1 MWFWLCLLKGRPE
14 LFDLFSSR
22 LILHGDLIMLFFQS
36 LLSGILT
43 GGVYALAGIG
53 MSLVFG
59 VMNISNFAHGDLMM
73 LGMYMAY
80 FAFTLLHIDPYLS
93 LLLIMPTAFFF
104 GFVMEKLFI
113 NRVIHHPHQNQ
124 ILLTIG
130 LGLIMS
136 NTALLAF
143 TSDPKILTTTYSSS
157 AFNIPGGISLSLP
170 LLFSFLITCVI
181 IAVLYLFL
189 AKTSTGMALRATS
202 QNRQAAQL
210 MGINVSKMSAIAFG
224 LGTALA
230 ATAGALIAPTY
241 YIHPLAGHSFLL
253 KSFTI
258 CVLGGLGSV
267 VGAGVGGLLIGVIE
281 SMSSTYIS
289 SDWKDVVVFVLF
301 LAVLLFRPQGLFGK
315 KGGQ

>member
-1 MWFWLCLLKGRPE
+1 MSFLQP
-14 LFDLFSSR
+14 
-22 LILHGDLIMLFFQS
+22 

-93 LLLIMPTAFFF
+93 LVLIIPTAFFF
-104 GFVMEKLFI
+104 GFMLEKLFI

-157 AFNIPGGISLSLP
+157 AFNLPGDISISLP
-170 LLFSFLITCVI
+170 LLLSFLITCVI
-181 IAVLYLFL
+181 ISILYLFL

-202 QNRQAAQL
+202 QNREAAQL
-210 MGINVSKMSAIAFG
+210 MGINVAKMSAIAFG
-224 LGTALA
+224 IGTALA

-253 KSFTI
+253 KAFTI

-267 VGAGVGGLLIGVIE
+267 VGAGVGGIIIGVVE
-281 SMSSTYIS
+281 AMSSTYLS
-289 SDWKDVVVFVLF
+289 TDWKDVIVFVLF
-301 LAVLLFRPQGLFGK
+301 LAVLLLRLEGLFGK
-315 KGGQ
+315 KGGR

>member
-1 MWFWLCLLKGRPE
+1 M
-14 LFDLFSSR
+14 
-22 LILHGDLIMLFFQS
+22 FFLQS

-73 LGMYMAY
+73 LGMYLAY

-93 LLLIMPTAFFF
+93 LLLIIPTAFLF
-104 GFVMEKLFI
+104 GFIIEKVFI
-113 NRVIHHPHQNQ
+113 HRIIHHPHQNQ

-143 TSDPKILTTTYSSS
+143 TSDPKILTTSYSSS
-157 AFNIPGGISLSLP
+157 AVNIGGISLSVP
-170 LLFSFLITCVI
+170 LLLSFAITAGI
-181 IAVLYLFL
+181 TGILFL
-189 AKTSTGMALRATS
+189 FLSKTTTGLALWATS
-202 QNRQAAQL
+202 QNREAAQL
-210 MGINVSKMSAIAFG
+210 MGINVAKMSAIAFG

-230 ATAGALIAPTY
+230 ATAGALIAPVY
-241 YIHPLAGHSFLL
+241 YIHPLAGHTFLL
-253 KSFTI
+253 KAFTI

-267 VGAGVGGLLIGVIE
+267 VGAGVGGIIIGIVE
-281 SMSSTYIS
+281 SMSSTYLS
-289 SDWKDVVVFVLF
+289 SDWKDVVVFIIF
-301 LAVLLFRPQGLFGK
+301 LMVLLLRPQGLLGK
-315 KGGQ
+315 KGEQ

>member
-1 MWFWLCLLKGRPE
+1 M
-14 LFDLFSSR
+14 
-22 LILHGDLIMLFFQS
+22 FFLQS

-73 LGMYMAY
+73 LGMYLAY
-80 FAFTLLHIDPYLS
+80 FAFTLLHIDPYIS
-93 LLLIMPTAFFF
+93 LLLIIPTAFLF
-104 GFVMEKLFI
+104 GFIIEKVFI
-113 NRVIHHPHQNQ
+113 HRIITHPHQNQ

-143 TSDPKILTTTYSSS
+143 TSDPKILTTSYSSS
-157 AFNIPGGISLSLP
+157 AVNIGGISLSVP
-170 LLFSFLITCVI
+170 LLLSFVITTVI
-181 IAVLYLFL
+181 TGILFL
-189 AKTSTGMALRATS
+189 FLSKTTTGLALWATS
-202 QNRQAAQL
+202 QNREAAQL
-210 MGINVSKMSAIAFG
+210 MGINVAKMSAIAFG

-241 YIHPLAGHSFLL
+241 YIHPMAGHTFLL
-253 KSFTI
+253 KAFTI

-267 VGAGVGGLLIGVIE
+267 VGAGFGGIIIGVVE
-281 SMSSTYIS
+281 SMSATYLS
-289 SDWKDVVVFVLF
+289 SDWKDVVVFIIF
-301 LAVLLFRPQGLFGK
+301 LVVLLLRPQGLLGK
-315 KGGQ
+315 KGEQ

>member
-1 MWFWLCLLKGRPE
+1 
-14 LFDLFSSR
+14 
-22 LILHGDLIMLFFQS
+22 MLFLQS
-36 LLSGILT
+36 LISGILT

-59 VMNISNFAHGDLMM
+59 VMNVSNFAHGDLMM
-73 LGMYMAY
+73 LGMYLAY
-80 FAFTLLHIDPYLS
+80 YAFSLLHIDPYVS
-93 LLLIMPTAFFF
+93 LLLIMPTAFLF
-104 GFVMEKLFI
+104 GYIMEKLFI
-113 NRVIHHPHQNQ
+113 NRVISHPHQNQ

-143 TSDPKILTTTYSSS
+143 TSDPKILTTSYSSS
-157 AFNIPGGISLSLP
+157 SFNILNGISISIP
-170 LLFSFLITCVI
+170 LLISFVITCLITAI
-181 IAVLYLFL
+181 LYLFL
-189 AKTSTGMALRATS
+189 SKSSTGMALRATS
-202 QNRQAAQL
+202 QNREAAQL

-224 LGTALA
+224 IGTALA

-253 KSFTI
+253 KAFTI

-267 VGAGVGGLLIGVIE
+267 VGAAVGGLIIGVVE
-281 SMSSTYIS
+281 AMASAYIS
-289 SDWKDVVVFVLF
+289 TDWKDVVVFMLF
-301 LAVLLFRPQGLFGK
+301 LAVLLLRPQGLFGK

>member
-1 MWFWLCLLKGRPE
+1 MSFLQP
-14 LFDLFSSR
+14 
-22 LILHGDLIMLFFQS
+22 LI
-36 LLSGILT
+36 SGILT

-73 LGMYMAY
+73 LGMYLA
-80 FAFTLLHIDPYLS
+80 FFSFTLLHIDPYIS
-93 LLLIMPTAFFF
+93 LVLIIPIAFMF
-104 GFVMEKLFI
+104 GYMMEKVFI

-124 ILLTIG
+124 ILLTVG

-157 AFNIPGGISLSLP
+157 AFNLFGDISVSVP
-170 LLFSFLITCVI
+170 LRLSFLITCLITVI
-181 IAVLYLFL
+181 LYLFL
-189 AKTSTGMALRATS
+189 SKTATGMALRATS
-202 QNRQAAQL
+202 QNREAAQL
-210 MGINVSKMSAIAFG
+210 MGINVAKMSAIAFG
-224 LGTALA
+224 IGTALA

-253 KSFTI
+253 KAFTI

-267 VGAGVGGLLIGVIE
+267 VGAGVGGIIIGVVE
-281 SMSSTYIS
+281 AMSSTYLS
-289 SDWKDVVVFVLF
+289 SDWKDVIVFVIF

>member
-1 MWFWLCLLKGRPE
+1 MSFLQP
-14 LFDLFSSR
+14 
-22 LILHGDLIMLFFQS
+22 LI
-36 LLSGILT
+36 SGILT

-73 LGMYMAY
+73 LGMYLAF
-80 FAFTLLHIDPYLS
+80 FAFTLLHIDPYIS
-93 LLLIMPTAFFF
+93 LVLIIPMAFLF
-104 GFVMEKLFI
+104 GYMMEKVFI

-124 ILLTIG
+124 ILLTVG

-157 AFNIPGGISLSLP
+157 SFNLLGDVSVSVP
-170 LLFSFLITCVI
+170 LLLSFLVTCLITVI
-181 IAVLYLFL
+181 LYIFL
-189 AKTSTGMALRATS
+189 SKTSTGMALRATS
-202 QNRQAAQL
+202 QNREAAQL
-210 MGINVSKMSAIAFG
+210 MGINVAKMSAIAFG
-224 LGTALA
+224 IGTALA

-253 KSFTI
+253 KAFTI

-267 VGAGVGGLLIGVIE
+267 VGAGVGGIIIGVVE
-281 SMSSTYIS
+281 AMSSTYLS
-289 SDWKDVVVFVLF
+289 SDWKDVIVFVIF

>member
-1 MWFWLCLLKGRPE
+1 M
-14 LFDLFSSR
+14 
-22 LILHGDLIMLFFQS
+22 FFLQS

-73 LGMYMAY
+73 LGMYLAY

-93 LLLIMPTAFFF
+93 LLLIIPTAFLF
-104 GFVMEKLFI
+104 GFLIEKVFI
-113 NRVIHHPHQNQ
+113 HRIIHHPHQNQ

-143 TSDPKILTTTYSSS
+143 TSDPKILTTSYSSS
-157 AFNIPGGISLSLP
+157 AVNIGGISLSVP
-170 LLFSFLITCVI
+170 LLLSFAITTVI
-181 IAVLYLFL
+181 IGILFVFLSKTTTGL
-189 AKTSTGMALRATS
+189 ALWATS
-202 QNRQAAQL
+202 QNRDAAQL
-210 MGINVSKMSAIAFG
+210 MGINVAKMSAIAFG

-241 YIHPLAGHSFLL
+241 YIHPLAGHTFLL
-253 KSFTI
+253 KAFTI

-267 VGAGVGGLLIGVIE
+267 VGAGVGGIIIGIVE
-281 SMSSTYIS
+281 SMSSTYLS
-289 SDWKDVVVFVLF
+289 SDWKDVVVFIIF
-301 LAVLLFRPQGLFGK
+301 LMVLLLRPQGLLGK
-315 KGGQ
+315 KGEQ

>member
-1 MWFWLCLLKGRPE
+1 MSFLQP
-14 LFDLFSSR
+14 
-22 LILHGDLIMLFFQS
+22 

-43 GGVYALAGIG
+43 GGVYALAGMG

-80 FAFTLLHIDPYLS
+80 FAFTLLHIDPYVS
-93 LLLIMPTAFFF
+93 LILIIPTAFLF
-104 GFVMEKLFI
+104 GFMLEKLFI

-157 AFNIPGGISLSLP
+157 AFNLPGGISLSVP
-170 LLFSFLITCVI
+170 LLISFLITGVT
-181 IAVLYLFL
+181 IAILYLFL
-189 AKTSTGMALRATS
+189 AKSRTGMALRATS
-202 QNRQAAQL
+202 QNREAAQL
-210 MGINVSKMSAIAFG
+210 MGINVAKMSAIAFG
-224 LGTALA
+224 IGTALA

-253 KSFTI
+253 KAFTI

-267 VGAGVGGLLIGVIE
+267 VGAGVGGIIIGVVE
-281 SMSSTYIS
+281 AMSSTYWS
-289 SDWKDVVVFVLF
+289 TDWKDVIVFVLF

>member
-1 MWFWLCLLKGRPE
+1 MSFLQP
-14 LFDLFSSR
+14 
-22 LILHGDLIMLFFQS
+22 

-43 GGVYALAGIG
+43 GGVYALAGMG

-73 LGMYMAY
+73 LGMYMAF
-80 FAFTLLHIDPYLS
+80 FAFTLLHIDPYVS
-93 LLLIMPTAFFF
+93 LVLIIPTAFLF
-104 GFVMEKLFI
+104 GFMLEKLFI

-157 AFNIPGGISLSLP
+157 AFNLPGGISLSVP
-170 LLFSFLITCVI
+170 LLISFLITGVT
-181 IAVLYLFL
+181 IAILYLFL
-189 AKTSTGMALRATS
+189 AKSRTGMALRATS
-202 QNRQAAQL
+202 QNREAAQL
-210 MGINVSKMSAIAFG
+210 MGINVAKMSAIAFG
-224 LGTALA
+224 IGTALA

-241 YIHPLAGHSFLL
+241 YIHPMAGHSFLL
-253 KSFTI
+253 KAFTI

-267 VGAGVGGLLIGVIE
+267 VGAGVGGIIIGVVE
-281 SMSSTYIS
+281 AMSSTYWS
-289 SDWKDVVVFVLF
+289 TDWKDVIVFVLF

-315 KGGQ
+315 KGGE

>member
-1 MWFWLCLLKGRPE
+1 M
-14 LFDLFSSR
+14 
-22 LILHGDLIMLFFQS
+22 FFIQS

-73 LGMYMAY
+73 RGMYLAY

-93 LLLIMPTAFFF
+93 LLLIIPTAFLF
-104 GFVMEKLFI
+104 GFIIEKVFI
-113 NRVIHHPHQNQ
+113 HRIIHHPHQNQ

-143 TSDPKILTTTYSSS
+143 TSDPKILTTSYSSS
-157 AFNIPGGISLSLP
+157 AVNIGGISLSVP
-170 LLFSFLITCVI
+170 LLLSFAITAGI
-181 IAVLYLFL
+181 TGILFL
-189 AKTSTGMALRATS
+189 FLSKTTTGLALWATS
-202 QNRQAAQL
+202 QNREAAQL
-210 MGINVSKMSAIAFG
+210 MGINVAKMSAIAFG

-230 ATAGALIAPTY
+230 ATAGALIAPVY
-241 YIHPLAGHSFLL
+241 YIHPLAGHTFLL
-253 KSFTI
+253 KAFTI

-267 VGAGVGGLLIGVIE
+267 VGAGVGGIIIGIVE
-281 SMSSTYIS
+281 SMSSTYLS
-289 SDWKDVVVFVLF
+289 SDWKDVVVFIIF
-301 LAVLLFRPQGLFGK
+301 LMVLLLRPQGLLGK
-315 KGGQ
+315 KGEQ

>member
-1 MWFWLCLLKGRPE
+1 MTILQP
-14 LFDLFSSR
+14 
-22 LILHGDLIMLFFQS
+22 LI
-36 LLSGILT
+36 SGVLT

-73 LGMYMAY
+73 IGMYMAY
-80 FAFTLLHIDPYLS
+80 FAFTLLHIDPYVS
-93 LLLIMPTAFFF
+93 LVLILPTAFLF
-104 GFVMEKLFI
+104 GYMMEKLFI

-157 AFNIPGGISLSLP
+157 SFTIFGDVSVSVP
-170 LLFSFLITCVI
+170 LLLSFLITCGITI
-181 IAVLYLFL
+181 ILYLFL
-189 AKTSTGMALRATS
+189 SKTSTGMALRATS
-202 QNRQAAQL
+202 QNREAAQL
-210 MGINVSKMSAIAFG
+210 MGINVAKMSAIAFG
-224 LGTALA
+224 IGTALA

-253 KSFTI
+253 KAFTI

-267 VGAGVGGLLIGVIE
+267 VGAGVGGIIIGVVE
-281 SMSSTYIS
+281 AMSATYLS
-289 SDWKDVVVFVLF
+289 SDWKDVIVFVLF
-301 LAVLLFRPQGLFGK
+301 LAVLLLRPQGLFGK

>member
-1 MWFWLCLLKGRPE
+1 
-14 LFDLFSSR
+14 
-22 LILHGDLIMLFFQS
+22 MLFLQP

-73 LGMYMAY
+73 LGMYLAY

-93 LLLIMPTAFFF
+93 LVLILPTAFLF
-104 GFVMEKLFI
+104 GYLLEKLFI
-113 NRVIHHPHQNQ
+113 NRVINHPHQNQ

-143 TSDPKILTTTYSSS
+143 TSDPKILTTSYSSS
-157 AFNIPGGISLSLP
+157 AFNLPGGISISVP
-170 LLFSFLITCVI
+170 LLLSFLITCII
-181 IAVLYLFL
+181 IAILYIFL
-189 AKTSTGMALRATS
+189 SKSSTGMALRATS
-202 QNRQAAQL
+202 QNREAAQL
-210 MGINVSKMSAIAFG
+210 MGINVAKMSAIAFG
-224 LGTALA
+224 IGTALA
-230 ATAGALIAPTY
+230 ATAGALIAPIY

-253 KSFTI
+253 KAFTI

-267 VGAGVGGLLIGVIE
+267 VGAGVGGDC
-281 SMSSTYIS
+281 Y
-289 SDWKDVVVFVLF
+289 W
-301 LAVLLFRPQGLFGK
+301 RC
-315 KGGQ
+315 

>member
-1 MWFWLCLLKGRPE
+1 MTILQP
-14 LFDLFSSR
+14 
-22 LILHGDLIMLFFQS
+22 LI
-36 LLSGILT
+36 SGVLT

-73 LGMYMAY
+73 IGMYMAY
-80 FAFTLLHIDPYLS
+80 FAFTLLHIDPYVS
-93 LLLIMPTAFFF
+93 LVLILPTAFLF
-104 GFVMEKLFI
+104 GYMMEKIFI

-157 AFNIPGGISLSLP
+157 SFTIFGDVSVSVP
-170 LLFSFLITCVI
+170 LLLSFLITCGITI
-181 IAVLYLFL
+181 ILYLFL
-189 AKTSTGMALRATS
+189 SKTSTGMALRATS
-202 QNRQAAQL
+202 QNREAAQL
-210 MGINVSKMSAIAFG
+210 MGINVAKMSAIAFG
-224 LGTALA
+224 IGTALA

-253 KSFTI
+253 KAFTI

-267 VGAGVGGLLIGVIE
+267 VGAGVGGIIIGVVE
-281 SMSSTYIS
+281 AMSATYLS
-289 SDWKDVVVFVLF
+289 SDWKDVIVFVLF
-301 LAVLLFRPQGLFGK
+301 LAVLLLRPQGLFGK

>member
-1 MWFWLCLLKGRPE
+1 M
-14 LFDLFSSR
+14 
-22 LILHGDLIMLFFQS
+22 MLFLQA
-36 LLSGILT
+36 LVSGILS

-73 LGMYMAY
+73 LGMYLAY
-80 FAFTLLHIDPYLS
+80 FAFTLLHIDPYLA
-93 LLLIMPTAFFF
+93 LLLIIPVSFLF
-104 GFVMEKLFI
+104 GFILEKVFI
-113 NRVIHHPHQNQ
+113 HRVIDHPHQNQ

-157 AFNIPGGISLSLP
+157 AINTASGLSISVP
-170 LLFSFLITCVI
+170 LLLSFVITSVI
-181 IAVLYLFL
+181 TAVLYLFL
-189 AKTSTGMALRATS
+189 AKSSTGMALRATS
-202 QNRQAAQL
+202 QNREAAQL
-210 MGINVSKMSAIAFG
+210 MGINVAKMSAIAFG
-224 LGTALA
+224 IGTALA

-267 VGAGVGGLLIGVIE
+267 VGAGVGGIIIGVVE
-281 SMSSTYIS
+281 SMAATYIS
-289 SDWKDVVVFVLF
+289 TDWKDVVVFVLF
-301 LAVLLFRPQGLFGK
+301 LTVLLFRPQGLFGK

>member
-1 MWFWLCLLKGRPE
+1 MSFLQP
-14 LFDLFSSR
+14 
-22 LILHGDLIMLFFQS
+22 LI
-36 LLSGILT
+36 SGILT

-73 LGMYMAY
+73 LGMYLAF
-80 FAFTLLHIDPYLS
+80 FAFTLLHIDPYIS
-93 LLLIMPTAFFF
+93 LVLIIPISFLF
-104 GFVMEKLFI
+104 GYMMERIFI
-113 NRVIHHPHQNQ
+113 NKVIHHPHQNQ

-157 AFNIPGGISLSLP
+157 AFTLFGDVSVSVP
-170 LLFSFLITCVI
+170 LLLSFLITCGI
-181 IAVLYLFL
+181 TLILYLFL
-189 AKTSTGMALRATS
+189 SKTSTGMALRATS
-202 QNRQAAQL
+202 QNREAAQL
-210 MGINVSKMSAIAFG
+210 MGINVAKMSAIAFG
-224 LGTALA
+224 IGTALA

-241 YIHPLAGHSFLL
+241 YIHPLAGHTFLL
-253 KSFTI
+253 KAFTI

-267 VGAGVGGLLIGVIE
+267 VGAGVGGIIIGVVE
-281 SMSSTYIS
+281 AMSSTYLS
-289 SDWKDVVVFVLF
+289 SDWKDVIVFLIF
-301 LAVLLFRPQGLFGK
+301 LAVLLLRPQGLFGK

>member
-1 MWFWLCLLKGRPE
+1 M
-14 LFDLFSSR
+14 
-22 LILHGDLIMLFFQS
+22 FFLQS

-73 LGMYMAY
+73 LGMYLAY

-93 LLLIMPTAFFF
+93 LLLIIPTAFLF
-104 GFVMEKLFI
+104 GFLIEKVFI
-113 NRVIHHPHQNQ
+113 HRIIHHPHQNQ

-143 TSDPKILTTTYSSS
+143 TSDPKILTTSYSSS
-157 AFNIPGGISLSLP
+157 AVNIGGISLSVP
-170 LLFSFLITCVI
+170 LLLSFAITTVI
-181 IAVLYLFL
+181 IGILFVFLSKTTTGL
-189 AKTSTGMALRATS
+189 ALWATS
-202 QNRQAAQL
+202 QNRDAAQL
-210 MGINVSKMSAIAFG
+210 MGINVAKMSAIAFG

-241 YIHPLAGHSFLL
+241 YIHPLAGHTFLL
-253 KSFTI
+253 KAFTI

-267 VGAGVGGLLIGVIE
+267 VGAGVGGIIIGIVE
-281 SMSSTYIS
+281 SMSSTNLS
-289 SDWKDVVVFVLF
+289 SDWKDVVVFIIF
-301 LAVLLFRPQGLFGK
+301 LAVLLFRPQGLLGK
-315 KGGQ
+315 KGEQ

>member
-1 MWFWLCLLKGRPE
+1 M
-14 LFDLFSSR
+14 
-22 LILHGDLIMLFFQS
+22 FFLQS

-73 LGMYMAY
+73 LGMYLAY
-80 FAFTLLHIDPYLS
+80 FALTLLHIDPYLS
-93 LLLIMPTAFFF
+93 LLLIIPTAFLF
-104 GFVMEKLFI
+104 GFLIEKVFI
-113 NRVIHHPHQNQ
+113 HRIIHHPHQNQ

-143 TSDPKILTTTYSSS
+143 TSDPKILTTSYSSS
-157 AFNIPGGISLSLP
+157 AVNIGGISLSVP
-170 LLFSFLITCVI
+170 LLLSFAITTVI
-181 IAVLYLFL
+181 IGILFVFLSKTTTGL
-189 AKTSTGMALRATS
+189 ALWATS
-202 QNRQAAQL
+202 QNRDAAQL
-210 MGINVSKMSAIAFG
+210 MGINVAKMSAIAFG

-241 YIHPLAGHSFLL
+241 YIHPLAGHTFLL
-253 KSFTI
+253 KAFTI

-267 VGAGVGGLLIGVIE
+267 VGAGVGGIIIGIVE
-281 SMSSTYIS
+281 SMSSTYLS
-289 SDWKDVVVFVLF
+289 SDWKDVVVFIIF
-301 LAVLLFRPQGLFGK
+301 LAVLLFRPQGLLGK
-315 KGGQ
+315 KGEQ

>member
-1 MWFWLCLLKGRPE
+1 MAPPSLTRIHP
-14 LFDLFSSR
+14 
-22 LILHGDLIMLFFQS
+22 MLFLQS
-36 LLSGILT
+36 LISGLLT

-59 VMNISNFAHGDLMM
+59 VMNVSNFAHGDLMM

-80 FAFTLLHIDPYLS
+80 FAFTLLQIDPYLS
-93 LLLIMPTAFFF
+93 LVLIMPVAFVF
-104 GFVMEKLFI
+104 GYLLEKILI

-136 NTALLAF
+136 NSALLAF
-143 TSDPKILTTTYSSS
+143 TSDPRILTTTYSSS
-157 AFNIPGGISLSLP
+157 SFNILHDISVSIP
-170 LLFSFLITCVI
+170 LLLSFLITCGI
-181 IAVLYLFL
+181 TAVLYLFL
-189 AKTSTGMALRATS
+189 ARSRTGMALRATS
-202 QNRQAAQL
+202 QNREAAQL
-210 MGINVSKMSAIAFG
+210 MGINVSRMSAIAFG
-224 LGTALA
+224 IGTALA

-267 VGAGVGGLLIGVIE
+267 IGATVGGLIIGVVE
-281 SMSSTYIS
+281 AMSSTYLS
-289 SDWKDVVVFVLF
+289 SDWKDVVVFALF

-315 KGGQ
+315 KEGQ

>member
-1 MWFWLCLLKGRPE
+1 
-14 LFDLFSSR
+14 
-22 LILHGDLIMLFFQS
+22 MLFIQS
-36 LLSGILT
+36 LISGILT

-73 LGMYMAY
+73 LGMYLAY
-80 FAFTLLHIDPYLS
+80 YAFTLLHIDPYLS
-93 LLLIMPTAFFF
+93 LVLIIPVSFLF
-104 GFVMEKLFI
+104 GFLLEKVFI
-113 NRVIHHPHQNQ
+113 SRVIDHPHQNQ

-143 TSDPKILTTTYSSS
+143 TSDPKILTTSYSSS
-157 AFNIPGGISLSLP
+157 AFNTTGGLSISIP
-170 LLFSFLITCVI
+170 LLLSFVITIVI
-181 IAVLYLFL
+181 TTILYLFL
-189 AKTSTGMALRATS
+189 LKSNTGMALRATS
-202 QNRQAAQL
+202 QNREAAQL
-210 MGINVSKMSAIAFG
+210 MGINVAKMSAIAFG
-224 LGTALA
+224 IGTALA

-267 VGAGVGGLLIGVIE
+267 VGAGVGGLIIGVVE
-281 SMSSTYIS
+281 SMASTYIS
-289 SDWKDVVVFVLF
+289 TDWKDVIVFVLF

-315 KGGQ
+315 NGGQ

>member
-1 MWFWLCLLKGRPE
+1 MSFLQP
-14 LFDLFSSR
+14 
-22 LILHGDLIMLFFQS
+22 LI
-36 LLSGILT
+36 SGILT

-73 LGMYMAY
+73 LGMYLAF
-80 FAFTLLHIDPYLS
+80 FAFTLLHIDPYIS
-93 LLLIMPTAFFF
+93 LVLIIPIAFLF
-104 GFVMEKLFI
+104 GYMMERVFI

-124 ILLTIG
+124 ILLTVG

-136 NTALLAF
+136 NTVLLAF

-157 AFNIPGGISLSLP
+157 AFNLLGDVSVSVP
-170 LLFSFLITCVI
+170 LLLSFLITVLI
-181 IAVLYLFL
+181 TLILYLFL
-189 AKTSTGMALRATS
+189 SKSSTGMALRATS
-202 QNRQAAQL
+202 QNREAAQL
-210 MGINVSKMSAIAFG
+210 MGINVAKMSAIAFG
-224 LGTALA
+224 IGTALA

-253 KSFTI
+253 KAFTI

-267 VGAGVGGLLIGVIE
+267 VGAGVGGIIIGVVE
-281 SMSSTYIS
+281 AMSSTYFS
-289 SDWKDVVVFVLF
+289 SDWKDVIVFVIF

>member
-1 MWFWLCLLKGRPE
+1 
-14 LFDLFSSR
+14 
-22 LILHGDLIMLFFQS
+22 MLFFQS
-36 LLSGILT
+36 ILSGILT

-59 VMNISNFAHGDLMM
+59 VMNVSNFAHGDLMM
-73 LGMYMAY
+73 LGMYLAY
-80 FAFTLLHIDPYLS
+80 FAFTLLSIDPYVS
-93 LLLIMPTAFFF
+93 LLLIMPTAFLF
-104 GFVMEKLFI
+104 GFILEKVFI
-113 NRVIHHPHQNQ
+113 NRVINHPHQNQ

-143 TSDPKILTTTYSSS
+143 TSDPKILTTSYSSS
-157 AFNIPGGISLSLP
+157 AFNNLEGISLSVP
-170 LLFSFLITCVI
+170 LLLSFLITCAI
-181 IAVLYLFL
+181 TAILYLFL
-189 AKTSTGMALRATS
+189 SKTSTGMALRATS
-202 QNRQAAQL
+202 QNREAAQL
-210 MGINVSKMSAIAFG
+210 MGINVARMSAIAFG

-241 YIHPLAGHSFLL
+241 YIYPLAGHSFLL

-267 VGAGVGGLLIGVIE
+267 VGATVGGLIIGVVE
-281 SMSSTYIS
+281 AMASTYLS

>member
-1 MWFWLCLLKGRPE
+1 MSFLQP
-14 LFDLFSSR
+14 
-22 LILHGDLIMLFFQS
+22 

-43 GGVYALAGIG
+43 GGVYALAGMG

-73 LGMYMAY
+73 LGMYMAF
-80 FAFTLLHIDPYLS
+80 FAFTLLHIDPYVS
-93 LLLIMPTAFFF
+93 LVLIIPTAFLF
-104 GFVMEKLFI
+104 GFMLEKLFI

-157 AFNIPGGISLSLP
+157 AFNLPGGISLSVP
-170 LLFSFLITCVI
+170 LLISFLITGVT
-181 IAVLYLFL
+181 IAILYLFL
-189 AKTSTGMALRATS
+189 AKSRTGMALRATS
-202 QNRQAAQL
+202 QNREAAQL
-210 MGINVSKMSAIAFG
+210 MGINVAKMSAIAFG
-224 LGTALA
+224 IGTALA

-253 KSFTI
+253 KAFTI

-267 VGAGVGGLLIGVIE
+267 VGAGVGGIIIGVVE
-281 SMSSTYIS
+281 AMSSTYWS
-289 SDWKDVVVFVLF
+289 TDWKDVIVFVLF

-315 KGGQ
+315 KGGE

>member
-1 MWFWLCLLKGRPE
+1 M
-14 LFDLFSSR
+14 
-22 LILHGDLIMLFFQS
+22 FFLQS

-73 LGMYMAY
+73 LGMYLAY

-93 LLLIMPTAFFF
+93 LLLIIPTAFLF
-104 GFVMEKLFI
+104 GFLIEKVFI
-113 NRVIHHPHQNQ
+113 HRIIHHPHQNQ

-143 TSDPKILTTTYSSS
+143 TSDPKILTTSYSSS
-157 AFNIPGGISLSLP
+157 AVNIGGISLSVP
-170 LLFSFLITCVI
+170 LLLSFAITAGI
-181 IAVLYLFL
+181 TGILFL
-189 AKTSTGMALRATS
+189 FLSKTTTGLALWATS
-202 QNRQAAQL
+202 QNREAAQL
-210 MGINVSKMSAIAFG
+210 MGINVAKMSAIAFG

-230 ATAGALIAPTY
+230 ATAGALIAPVY
-241 YIHPLAGHSFLL
+241 YIHPLAGHTFLL
-253 KSFTI
+253 KAFTI

-267 VGAGVGGLLIGVIE
+267 VGAGVGGIIIGIVE
-281 SMSSTYIS
+281 SMSSTYLS
-289 SDWKDVVVFVLF
+289 SDWKDVVVFIIF
-301 LAVLLFRPQGLFGK
+301 LMVLLLRPQGLLGK
-315 KGGQ
+315 KGEQ

>member
-1 MWFWLCLLKGRPE
+1 M
-14 LFDLFSSR
+14 S
-22 LILHGDLIMLFFQS
+22 FFQP

-73 LGMYMAY
+73 LGMYLAF
-80 FAFTLLHIDPYLS
+80 FAFTLLHIDPYVS
-93 LLLIMPTAFFF
+93 LVLIIPIAFLF
-104 GFVMEKLFI
+104 GYMMEKVFI

-143 TSDPKILTTTYSSS
+143 TSDPKILTTSYSSS
-157 AFNIPGGISLSLP
+157 AFNIPGDISISVP
-170 LLFSFLITCVI
+170 LLLSFLITSVI
-181 IAVLYLFL
+181 IAILYLFL
-189 AKTSTGMALRATS
+189 SKSSTGMALRATS
-202 QNRQAAQL
+202 QNREAAQL
-210 MGINVSKMSAIAFG
+210 MGINVAKMSAIAFG
-224 LGTALA
+224 IGTALA

-253 KSFTI
+253 KAFTI

-267 VGAGVGGLLIGVIE
+267 VGAGVGGIIIGVVE
-281 SMSSTYIS
+281 AMSSTYLS
-289 SDWKDVVVFVLF
+289 TDWKDVIVFVLF
-301 LAVLLFRPQGLFGK
+301 LGVLLFRPQGLFGK

>member
-1 MWFWLCLLKGRPE
+1 
-14 LFDLFSSR
+14 
-22 LILHGDLIMLFFQS
+22 MLFLQS
-36 LLSGILT
+36 LVSGLLT

-59 VMNISNFAHGDLMM
+59 VMYL
-73 LGMYMAY
+73 AY
-80 FAFTLLHIDPYLS
+80 FAFTMLHIDPYLS
-93 LLLIMPTAFFF
+93 LVLIMPVTFMF
-104 GFVMEKLFI
+104 GFFLEKVFI

-136 NTALLAF
+136 NSALLAF
-143 TSDPKILTTTYSSS
+143 TSDPRILTTTYSSS
-157 AFNIPGGISLSLP
+157 SFNIFNDVSVSIP
-170 LLFSFLITCVI
+170 LLLSFLITCGI
-181 IAVLYLFL
+181 TAILYLFL
-189 AKTSTGMALRATS
+189 ARSRTGMALRATS
-202 QNRQAAQL
+202 QNREAAQL

-224 LGTALA
+224 IGTALA

-241 YIHPLAGHSFLL
+241 YIHPHAGHSFLL

-267 VGAGVGGLLIGVIE
+267 VGATAGGLIIGVVE
-281 SMSSTYIS
+281 ALSSTYLS
-289 SDWKDVVVFVLF
+289 TDWKDVVVFALF

-315 KGGQ
+315 KGDQ

>member
-1 MWFWLCLLKGRPE
+1 MSFLQP
-14 LFDLFSSR
+14 
-22 LILHGDLIMLFFQS
+22 

-73 LGMYMAY
+73 LGMYLAY

-93 LLLIMPTAFFF
+93 LVLILPTAFLF
-104 GFVMEKLFI
+104 GYLLERLFI
-113 NRVIHHPHQNQ
+113 NRVINHPHQNQ

-143 TSDPKILTTTYSSS
+143 TSDPKILTTSYSSS
-157 AFNIPGGISLSLP
+157 AFNLPGGISISAP

-181 IAVLYLFL
+181 IAILYIFL
-189 AKTSTGMALRATS
+189 SKSTTGMALRATS
-202 QNRQAAQL
+202 QNREAAQL
-210 MGINVSKMSAIAFG
+210 MGINVAKMSAIAFG

-253 KSFTI
+253 KAFTI

-267 VGAGVGGLLIGVIE
+267 VGAGVGGIIIGVVE
-281 SMSSTYIS
+281 AMSATYLS

-301 LAVLLFRPQGLFGK
+301 LAVLLLRPQGLFGK
-315 KGGQ
+315 KGGQS

>member
-1 MWFWLCLLKGRPE
+1 MTILQP
-14 LFDLFSSR
+14 
-22 LILHGDLIMLFFQS
+22 LI
-36 LLSGILT
+36 SGVLT

-73 LGMYMAY
+73 IGMYMAY

-93 LLLIMPTAFFF
+93 LVLILPTAFLF
-104 GFVMEKLFI
+104 GYMMEKLFI

-157 AFNIPGGISLSLP
+157 SFTIFGDVSVSVP
-170 LLFSFLITCVI
+170 LLLSFLITCGITI
-181 IAVLYLFL
+181 ILYLFL
-189 AKTSTGMALRATS
+189 SKTSTGMALRATS
-202 QNRQAAQL
+202 QNREAAQL
-210 MGINVSKMSAIAFG
+210 MGINVAKMSAIAFG
-224 LGTALA
+224 IGTALA

-253 KSFTI
+253 KAFTI

-267 VGAGVGGLLIGVIE
+267 VGAGVGGIIIGVVE
-281 SMSSTYIS
+281 AMSATYLS
-289 SDWKDVVVFVLF
+289 SDWKDVIVFVLF
-301 LAVLLFRPQGLFGK
+301 LAVLLLRPQGLFGK